1 MSVVEQK
8 ELEELEE
15 HHQSAADQVP
25 PIGPRPRQTDGGSE
39 ILPWMEHFVTLVRK
53 VKRPA
58 LILTLVER
66 AAGSSLPAIAALV
79 EVAKGVL
86 PIPARKALFHAVAEF
101 MLDKQQRIERA
112 AELVVLLD
120 DEYGAQAVQSLLVEK
135 NDGDAAVLV
144 APTDRYSRALHL
156 HLLQEFPSDGVRA
169 ENRFEHAERLQVMH
183 RQWKSE
189 NFSSHYLGPKGIDP
203 KMDVEVQ
210 DVLRTRIAALYP
222 KVAADQI
229 LIEQFTR
236 RDLAHADRCSGA
248 DADDTTPVLLHTLTA
263 TFNGSTA
270 HFKQVAE
277 GEVID
282 HEEPAAMSVIFSWE
296 PGTGALGVFCEDKE
310 SRRDLATIFR
320 DVVLACEGAIDDMPM
335 REFDLLG
342 FSTSAMLK
350 ALEQQ
355 LVDGVEK
362 ISILQVKILRSFE
375 QSTIDEA
382 NERGIVQQLSSMLM
396 IGRDRRDTRD
406 IYQVAY
412 DDYGLDDLTGYSLSQ
427 VKLVFRM
434 AKQLHRKAHNVA
446 VQITSPNGLNDKS
459 KTEDDRKR
467 VIEQLARIGVLCE
480 F

>member
-1 MSVVEQK
+1 MMTAVEQNNIAKQK
-8 ELEELEE
+8 E
-15 HHQSAADQVP
+15 SAADQQTSKKTRNRQSDD
-25 PIGPRPRQTDGGSE
+25 GPDV
-39 ILPWMEHFVTLVRK
+39 LPCMEHFVTLTRK

-66 AAGSSLPAIAALV
+66 AADTTLPEIAALV

-86 PIPARKALFHAVAEF
+86 PIPARKTLYHVVAKL

-120 DEYGAQAVQSLLVEK
+120 DEYGAQAVQSLLDEK

-156 HLLQEFPSDGVRA
+156 HLLQEFPVAGVKA
-169 ENRFEHAERLQVMH
+169 EHRFEHAERLQVMH

-189 NFSSHYLGPKGIDP
+189 NFSSHYLGPKGIEP
-203 KMDVEVQ
+203 KVDVDVQ

-236 RDLAHADRCSGA
+236 RDLAHADRCGGE
-248 DADDTTPVLLHTLTA
+248 DADDSTPVLLHTLTA

-270 HFKQVAE
+270 HFKQVAD

-282 HEEPAAMSVIFSWE
+282 HEEPAAMSAIFSWE

-320 DVVLACEGAIDDMPM
+320 DVVLSCEGAINDMPM

-342 FSTSAMLK
+342 FSTHAMLK
-350 ALEQQ
+350 RLEQD

-362 ISILQVKILRSFE
+362 ISILQVKIARPFE

-382 NERGIVQQLSSMLM
+382 NGRDIVQHLSSTLM
-396 IGRDRRDTRD
+396 IGRDRRDTRH

-412 DDYGLDDLTGYSLSQ
+412 DDYGLDDLTGYALSQ

-434 AKQLHRKAHNVA
+434 AKQPHRKAHNVA

-467 VIEQLARIGVLCE
+467 VIEQLARLGVLCE

>member
-1 MSVVEQK
+1 MMTAVEQNNIAEQK
-8 ELEELEE
+8 E
-15 HHQSAADQVP
+15 SAADQQTSKKARNRQSDD
-25 PIGPRPRQTDGGSE
+25 GPDV
-39 ILPWMEHFVTLVRK
+39 LPCMEHFVTLARK

-58 LILTLVER
+58 LIMTLVER
-66 AAGSSLPAIAALV
+66 AADTTLPEIAALV

-86 PIPARKALFHAVAEF
+86 PIPARKALFHAVAKL

-120 DEYGAQAVQSLLVEK
+120 DEYGAQAVQSLLEEK
-135 NDGDAAVLV
+135 NGGDAAVLV

-156 HLLQEFPSDGVRA
+156 YLLQEFPSDAVKA
-169 ENRFEHAERLQVMH
+169 EHRFERAERLQVMH

-189 NFSSHYLGPKGIDP
+189 NFSSHYLGPKGIEP
-203 KMDVEVQ
+203 KVDAEVKA
-210 DVLRTRIAALYP
+210 VLRTRIAALYP
-222 KVAADQI
+222 KVVADQI

-236 RDLAHADRCSGA
+236 RDLAHADRCGGT
-248 DADDTTPVLLHTLTA
+248 DADETTPVLLYTLTA

-270 HFKQVAE
+270 HFKQVAD

-282 HEEPAAMSVIFSWE
+282 HEEPAAMSASFSWE

-320 DVVLACEGAIDDMPM
+320 DVVLACDGEINDMPM

-342 FSTSAMLK
+342 FSTHAMLK
-350 ALEQQ
+350 RINEAR
-355 LVDGVEK
+355 VDGVEK
-362 ISILQVKILRSFE
+362 ISILQVKIAHPFE
-375 QSTIDEA
+375 QNTTDEA
-382 NERGIVQQLSSMLM
+382 NGRDIVKQLSSTLM
-396 IGRDRRDTRD
+396 IGRDRRDNRD

-412 DDYGLDDLTGYSLSQ
+412 DDYGIDDLTGYVLSQ

-434 AKQLHRKAHNVA
+434 AKQPHRKAHNVA

-467 VIEQLARIGVLCE
+467 VIEQLARLGVLCE

>member
-1 MSVVEQK
+1 MMTAVEQNNIEKQK
-8 ELEELEE
+8 E
-15 HHQSAADQVP
+15 SAADQQTSKKARNRQSDD
-25 PIGPRPRQTDGGSE
+25 GPDV
-39 ILPWMEHFVTLVRK
+39 LPCMEHFVTLARK

-66 AAGSSLPAIAALV
+66 AADTTLPEIAALV

-86 PIPARKALFHAVAEF
+86 PISARKALFHVVAKL
-101 MLDKQQRIERA
+101 MPDKQQRIERA

-120 DEYGAQAVQSLLVEK
+120 DEYGAQAVQSLLEEK

-156 HLLQEFPSDGVRA
+156 HLLQEFPSDGVKA
-169 ENRFEHAERLQVMH
+169 EHRFEHAERLQVMH

-189 NFSSHYLGPKGIDP
+189 NFSSHYLGPKGIEP
-203 KMDVEVQ
+203 KVDVDVQ

-236 RDLAHADRCSGA
+236 RDLAHADRCGGE
-248 DADDTTPVLLHTLTA
+248 DADDSMPVLLHTLTA

-270 HFKQVAE
+270 HFKQVAD

-282 HEEPAAMSVIFSWE
+282 HEEPAAMSAIFSWE

-320 DVVLACEGAIDDMPM
+320 DVVLACEGAINDMPM

-342 FSTSAMLK
+342 FSTHAMLK
-350 ALEQQ
+350 RLEQH

-362 ISILQVKILRSFE
+362 ISILQVKIARPFE
-375 QSTIDEA
+375 QNTIDEA
-382 NERGIVQQLSSMLM
+382 NGRDIVQHLSSTLM
-396 IGRDRRDTRD
+396 IGRDRRDSRH

-412 DDYGLDDLTGYSLSQ
+412 DDYGLDDLSGYALSQ

-434 AKQLHRKAHNVA
+434 AKQPHRKAHNVA

-467 VIEQLARIGVLCE
+467 VVEQLARLGVLCE

>member
-1 MSVVEQK
+1 MMTAVEQNNIANQK
-8 ELEELEE
+8 E
-15 HHQSAADQVP
+15 SAADQQTSKKARNRQSDD
-25 PIGPRPRQTDGGSE
+25 GPDV
-39 ILPWMEHFVTLVRK
+39 LPCMEHFVTLARK

-66 AAGSSLPAIAALV
+66 AADTTLPEIAALV

-86 PIPARKALFHAVAEF
+86 PISARKALFHVVAKL
-101 MLDKQQRIERA
+101 MPDKQQRIERA

-120 DEYGAQAVQSLLVEK
+120 DEYGAQAVQSLLEEK

-156 HLLQEFPSDGVRA
+156 HLLQEFPSDGVKT
-169 ENRFEHAERLQVMH
+169 EHRFEHAERLQVMH

-189 NFSSHYLGPKGIDP
+189 NFSSHYLGPKGIEP
-203 KMDVEVQ
+203 KVDVDVQ

-236 RDLAHADRCSGA
+236 RDLAHADRCGGE
-248 DADDTTPVLLHTLTA
+248 DADDSTPVLLHTLTA

-270 HFKQVAE
+270 HFKQVAD

-282 HEEPAAMSVIFSWE
+282 HEEPAAMSAIFSWE

-320 DVVLACEGAIDDMPM
+320 DVVLACEGAINDMPM

-342 FSTSAMLK
+342 FSTHAMLK
-350 ALEQQ
+350 RLEQH

-362 ISILQVKILRSFE
+362 ISILQVKIARPFE
-375 QSTIDEA
+375 QNTIDEA
-382 NERGIVQQLSSMLM
+382 NGRDIVQHLSSTLM
-396 IGRDRRDTRD
+396 IGRDRRDSRH

-412 DDYGLDDLTGYSLSQ
+412 DDYGLDDLTGYALSQ

-434 AKQLHRKAHNVA
+434 AKQPHRKAHNVA

-467 VIEQLARIGVLCE
+467 VVEQLARLGVLCE

>member
-1 MSVVEQK
+1 MMTAVEQNNIAKQK
-8 ELEELEE
+8 E
-15 HHQSAADQVP
+15 SAADQQTSKKARNRQSDD
-25 PIGPRPRQTDGGSE
+25 GPDV
-39 ILPWMEHFVTLVRK
+39 LPCMEHFVTLARK

-66 AAGSSLPAIAALV
+66 AADTTLSEIAALV

-86 PIPARKALFHAVAEF
+86 PISARNALFNVVAKL
-101 MLDKQQRIERA
+101 MPDKQQRIERA

-120 DEYGAQAVQSLLVEK
+120 DEYGAQAVQSLLEEK
-135 NDGDAAVLV
+135 NEGDAAVLV

-156 HLLQEFPSDGVRA
+156 HLLQEFPSDGVKA
-169 ENRFEHAERLQVMH
+169 EHRFEHAERLQVMH

-189 NFSSHYLGPKGIDP
+189 NFSSHYLGPKGIEP
-203 KMDVEVQ
+203 KVDVDVQ

-229 LIEQFTR
+229 LIEKFTR
-236 RDLAHADRCSGA
+236 RDLAHADRCGGE
-248 DADDTTPVLLHTLTA
+248 DEDDSTPVLLHTLTA

-270 HFKQVAE
+270 HFKQVAD

-282 HEEPAAMSVIFSWE
+282 HEEPAAMSAIFSWE

-320 DVVLACEGAIDDMPM
+320 DVVLACEGAINDMPM

-342 FSTSAMLK
+342 FSTHAMLK
-350 ALEQQ
+350 RLEQH

-362 ISILQVKILRSFE
+362 ISILQVKIARPFE

-382 NERGIVQQLSSMLM
+382 NGRDIVQHLSSTLM
-396 IGRDRRDTRD
+396 IGRDRRDSRH

-412 DDYGLDDLTGYSLSQ
+412 DDYGLDDLTGYALSQ

-434 AKQLHRKAHNVA
+434 AKQPHRKAHNVA

-467 VIEQLARIGVLCE
+467 VVEQLARLGVLCE

>member
-1 MSVVEQK
+1 MMTAVEQK
-8 ELEELEE
+8 NNEKQN
-15 HHQSAADQVP
+15 QSAAD
-25 PIGPRPRQTDGGSE
+25 RQTSKVARRRQSDGGPDV
-39 ILPWMEHFVTLVRK
+39 LPCMEYFVTLARK

-66 AAGSSLPAIAALV
+66 AADTTLPEIAALI
-79 EVAKGVL
+79 EAAKGVL
-86 PIPARKALFHAVAEF
+86 PIQARKALFHVVSKL
-101 MLDKQQRIERA
+101 MLDKQQRIEHA

-120 DEYGAQAVQSLLVEK
+120 DEYGAQAVQSLLDEE
-135 NDGDAAVLV
+135 DAGDVAVLS
-144 APTDRYSRALHL
+144 APTDRYSRALYL
-156 HLLQEFPSDGVRA
+156 YLLQEFPSDGVKA
-169 ENRFEHAERLQVMH
+169 EHRFEHAERLQVMH

-189 NFSSHYLGPKGIDP
+189 NFSSHYLGPKGIEP
-203 KMDVEVQ
+203 KIDADVK

-236 RDLAHADRCSGA
+236 RDLAHADRCGGT
-248 DADDTTPVLLHTLTA
+248 DADETTPVLLHTLTA

-270 HFKQVAE
+270 HFKQVAD

-282 HEEPAAMSVIFSWE
+282 HEEPAAMSASFSWE

-320 DVVLACEGAIDDMPM
+320 DVVLACDGEINDMPM

-342 FSTSAMLK
+342 FSTHAMLK
-350 ALEQQ
+350 RIDEAR
-355 LVDGVEK
+355 VDGVEK
-362 ISILQVKILRSFE
+362 ISILQVKIARPFE
-375 QSTIDEA
+375 QNTTDEA
-382 NERGIVQQLSSMLM
+382 NGRDIVQQLSSTLV
-396 IGRDRRDTRD
+396 IGRDRRDNRH

-412 DDYGLDDLTGYSLSQ
+412 DDYGLDDLTGYTLSQ

-434 AKQLHRKAHNVA
+434 GKQPHRKAHNVA

-467 VIEQLARIGVLCE
+467 VIEQLARLGVLCE

>member
-1 MSVVEQK
+1 MSAVEQHNIAKQK
-8 ELEELEE
+8 E
-15 HHQSAADQVP
+15 SAADQQTSKKARNRQSDD
-25 PIGPRPRQTDGGSE
+25 GPDVLSC
-39 ILPWMEHFVTLVRK
+39 MEHFVTLARK
-53 VKRPA
+53 VKRPT
-58 LILTLVER
+58 LILALVER
-66 AAGSSLPAIAALV
+66 AADATPPEIAALV
-79 EVAKGVL
+79 EATNGVL
-86 PIPARKALFHAVAEF
+86 PIPVRKALFHVVAK
-101 MLDKQQRIERA
+101 LAPDKQQRIERA
-112 AELVVLLD
+112 AERVVLLD
-120 DEYGAQAVQSLLVEK
+120 DEYGAQAVQSLLEEK
-135 NDGDAAVLV
+135 NEGDAAVVV

-156 HLLQEFPSDGVRA
+156 HLLQEFPFAGVEA
-169 ENRFEHAERLQVMH
+169 DNRFEHAERLQVMH

-189 NFSSHYLGPKGIDP
+189 NFSSHYLGPKGIEP
-203 KMDVEVQ
+203 KVGVDVQ

-236 RDLAHADRCSGA
+236 RDLAHADRCGGE
-248 DADDTTPVLLHTLTA
+248 DIDDSTPVLLHTLTA

-270 HFKQVAE
+270 HFKQVAG
-277 GEVID
+277 GEVVD
-282 HEEPAAMSVIFSWE
+282 HEEPAAMSAIFSWE

-342 FSTSAMLK
+342 FSTYAMLK
-350 ALEQQ
+350 RLERH

-362 ISILQVKILRSFE
+362 ISILQVKIARPFE
-375 QSTIDEA
+375 QNTIDEA
-382 NERGIVQQLSSMLM
+382 NGRDIVQHLSSTLM
-396 IGRDRRDTRD
+396 IGRDRRDARH

-412 DDYGLDDLTGYSLSQ
+412 DDYGLDDLTGYALSQ

-434 AKQLHRKAHNVA
+434 AKQPHRKAHNVT

-467 VIEQLARIGVLCE
+467 VIEQLARLGVLCE

>member
-1 MSVVEQK
+1 MMTAVEQNNIAKQK
-8 ELEELEE
+8 E
-15 HHQSAADQVP
+15 SAADQQTSKKARNRQSDD
-25 PIGPRPRQTDGGSE
+25 GPDV
-39 ILPWMEHFVTLVRK
+39 LPCMEHFVTLARK

-66 AAGSSLPAIAALV
+66 AADTTLPEIAALV

-86 PIPARKALFHAVAEF
+86 PISARKALFHVVAKL
-101 MLDKQQRIERA
+101 MPDKQQRIERA

-120 DEYGAQAVQSLLVEK
+120 DEYGAQAVQSLLEEK

-156 HLLQEFPSDGVRA
+156 HLLQEFPSDGVKV
-169 ENRFEHAERLQVMH
+169 EHRFEHAERLQVMH

-189 NFSSHYLGPKGIDP
+189 NFSSHYLGPKGIEP
-203 KMDVEVQ
+203 KVDVDVQ
-210 DVLRTRIAALYP
+210 DVLRIRIAALYP

-236 RDLAHADRCSGA
+236 RDLAHADRCGGE
-248 DADDTTPVLLHTLTA
+248 DADDSTPVLLHTLTA

-270 HFKQVAE
+270 HFKQVAD

-282 HEEPAAMSVIFSWE
+282 HEEPAAMSAIFSWE

-320 DVVLACEGAIDDMPM
+320 DVVLACEGAINDMPM

-342 FSTSAMLK
+342 FSTHAMLK
-350 ALEQQ
+350 RLEQH

-362 ISILQVKILRSFE
+362 ISILQVKIARPFE

-382 NERGIVQQLSSMLM
+382 NGRDIVQHLSSTLM
-396 IGRDRRDTRD
+396 IGRDRRDSRH

-412 DDYGLDDLTGYSLSQ
+412 DDYGLDDLTGYALSQ

-434 AKQLHRKAHNVA
+434 AKQPHRKAHNVA

-467 VIEQLARIGVLCE
+467 VVEQLARLGVLCE

>member
-1 MSVVEQK
+1 MSAVEQK
-8 ELEELEE
+8 ELEE
-15 HHQSAADQVP
+15 HHQSAADQAP
-25 PIGPRPRQTDGGSE
+25 PIGPRQRQTDGGSE
-39 ILPWMEHFVTLVRK
+39 ILPWMEHFVTLARK
-53 VKRPA
+53 VRRPA

-66 AAGSSLPAIAALV
+66 AAGTSLPAIAALV

-86 PIPARKALFHAVAEF
+86 PIPARKALFDVVAGL

-112 AELVVLLD
+112 AERVVLLD

-203 KMDVEVQ
+203 KVDVEVQ

-248 DADDTTPVLLHTLTA
+248 DADDSTPVLLHTLTA
-263 TFNGSTA
+263 TFNGLTA
-270 HFKQVAE
+270 HFKQVAD

-282 HEEPAAMSVIFSWE
+282 HEEPAAMSAIFSWE

-342 FSTSAMLK
+342 FSTPAMLK